1 MALHKTHEF
10 FNLVLYI
17 PAVAFLPK
25 EYLVPFSLGYFLGT
39 FLLSPDIDLS
49 FSKPARRW
57 RFLRFLWL
65 PFWVFS
71 RHRGIT
77 HVPLL
82 GSLVK
87 LFYLGFL
94 FVFLYFVILGI
105 LSFINITPKA
115 YLNFNPIN
123 FLENFLKSE
132 SGFYFVLGVVLADLF
147 HILLDFITSS
157 WKKLRRL

>member
-1 MALHKTHEF
+1 MALHKTHEL

-25 EYLVPFSLGYFLGT
+25 EHLIPFSFGYFLGT
-39 FLLSPDIDLS
+39 FFLSPDIDLS
-49 FSKPARRW
+49 FSKPSRRW
-57 RFLRFLWL
+57 KFLSFLWL

-77 HVPLL
+77 HIPFL

-94 FVFLYFVILGI
+94 FVFLYFVTLGI
-105 LSFINITPKA
+105 LSLIDFTPKA

-123 FLENFLKSE
+123 FLEGFLKSE
-132 SGFYFVLGVVLADLF
+132 SGFYFVLGVILADLF
-147 HILLDFITSS
+147 HILLDFITSL
-157 WKKLRRL
+157 WKKLKKL

>member
-1 MALHKTHEF
+1 MALHRTHEL
-10 FNLVLYI
+10 FNLFLYI
-17 PAVAFLPK
+17 PVVTFVPN
-25 EYLVPFSLGYFLGT
+25 EYLVPFSVGYFLGT

-57 RFLRFLWL
+57 KLLRFIWL
-65 PFWVFS
+65 PFWVLS

-77 HVPLL
+77 HVPVL

-94 FVFLYFVILGI
+94 LVFLYFVILGFFS
-105 LSFINITPKA
+105 LINFTPKA

-123 FLENFLKSE
+123 FLEDFLRSE
-132 SGFYFVLGVVLADLF
+132 AGFYLVLGVVLADLF
-147 HILLDFITSS
+147 HIALDFITSS
-157 WKKLRRL
+157 WKRLRKL